1 LDNAAFLTGLR
12 LIATGA
18 GVTVAI
24 SLCAIAIGFAIAL
37 PVCAASLSRNPLA
50 RLFGRVYVS
59 FFRGVPLLVLLLL
72 IYYLLPFVGLE
83 LPSFAAAA
91 IGLGVCTAAYQA
103 ENLRGGFLIVP
114 PGQQE
119 AAFAFSYS
127 RFQAWRHILL
137 PQAIRASMPM
147 MVNEMIAILKA
158 SSLVSVVGVAD
169 MTRVAQN
176 IVARDLRPLVWFPI
190 IAAVYLVINL
200 LLAYLSNRSVRG
212 LRRGRPEFRL

>member
-1 LDNAAFLTGLR
+1 MDQAAFLTGLR

-18 GVTVAI
+18 GITVGI

-37 PVCAASLSRNPLA
+37 PVCAANMSGSRPA
-50 RLFGRVYVS
+50 RFLGRFYVS

-91 IGLGVCTAAYQA
+91 LGLGVCTAAYQA
-103 ENLRGGFLIVP
+103 ENLRGGFLIIP
-114 PGQQE
+114 AGQRE
-119 AAFAFSYS
+119 AALAFSYS

-158 SSLVSVVGVAD
+158 SSLVSVVGVAEL
-169 MTRVAQN
+169 TRVAQN

-190 IAAVYLVINL
+190 IALVYLVINL
-200 LLAYLSNRSVRG
+200 ALSYVSNRSVGG
-212 LRRGRPEFRL
+212 LRRSRPEFRL

>member
-1 LDNAAFLTGLR
+1 MDHSAYLTGLR

-37 PVCAASLSRNPLA
+37 PVCAANMSGSRIA
-50 RLFGRVYVS
+50 RLLGHFYVS

-91 IGLGVCTAAYQA
+91 LGLGVCTAAYQA
-103 ENLRGGFLIVP
+103 ENLRGGFLIIP
-114 PGQQE
+114 AGQRE
-119 AAFAFSYS
+119 AALAFSYS
-127 RFQAWRHILL
+127 RYQSWRHILL
-137 PQAIRASMPM
+137 PQAIRAAMPM

-176 IVARDLRPLVWFPI
+176 IVARDVQPLLWYPA
-190 IAAVYLVINL
+190 IAFIYLAINL
-200 LLAYLSNRSVRG
+200 TLAHFSHRSVGR